1 MKNKIFK
8 VIFVISILL
17 QFSISYADDYIED
30 ESFDFDYEELLQ
42 TSSDESG
49 ITINSRIA
57 VAFDRNSGRVIWG
70 KNEDKKTAMASTTK
84 IMTALV
90 VIENANL
97 DDIVEVSQKSA
108 GTGGSRLGLKK
119 SDRVSVRDL
128 LYGLMLRSGN
138 DDSES

>member
-42 TSSDESG
+42 TSSDEAG

-70 KNEDKKTAMASTTK
+70 KNEDKKTAMASTTNPMATQT
-84 IMTALV
+84 ILLFLRD
-90 VIENANL
+90 INA
-97 DDIVEVSQKSA
+97 I
-108 GTGGSRLGLKK
+108 
-119 SDRVSVRDL
+119 
-128 LYGLMLRSGN
+128 LR
-138 DDSES
+138 